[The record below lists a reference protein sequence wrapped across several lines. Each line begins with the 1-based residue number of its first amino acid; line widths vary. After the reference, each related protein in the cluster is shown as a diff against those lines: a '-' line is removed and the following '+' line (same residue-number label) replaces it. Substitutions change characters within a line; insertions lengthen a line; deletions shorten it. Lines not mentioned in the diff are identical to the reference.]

1 MHCVKWVHSPK
12 ESCQNKKMTKINSL
26 QSLSCSM
33 VERIMCKESHTV
45 QMAALIFQLEF
56 SLKCTQS
63 NCIIHD
69 KMYTNALPSKM
80 NTMMTMTTMTATYQN
95 KRLFVQAFP
104 HVPSQCSFH
113 IGLASGCLETSI
125 KRSERRNWVEERNL
139 FLFYIP
145 FSPICF
151 PQLYLGTSAMA
162 TPGPGNCLECEFNHS
177 IMTTATPTQSH
188 NNDNF

>member
-1 MHCVKWVHSPK
+1 MLDGGENHVQRKYGWVWNNGNG
-12 ESCQNKKMTKINSL
+12 C
-26 QSLSCSM
+26 
-33 VERIMCKESHTV
+33 HTV

-56 SLKCTQS
+56 SLKCTNQ
-63 NCIIHD
+63 
-69 KMYTNALPSKM
+69 TALFMTKCTPMHSPAMM

-162 TPGPGNCLECEFNHS
+162 T
-177 IMTTATPTQSH
+177 
-188 NNDNF
+188 